1 MPSTRRVNWEASP
14 ASKWS
19 LSSLRDELIAVFQN
33 PSNQMT
39 LFSLKFPPMKSDI
52 TIYLLYLPLYFPYQ
66 ISLALFTN
74 LLLFHLLLLCLIS
87 NPSLFYPKIKSNL
100 VINATDTPD
109 INNNKLQH
117 GQSKQHIPGAR
128 ATSGTATTAATGA
141 DIYPDTQPRRTRS
154 TDHRHKKTLTADSV
168 L

>member
-1 MPSTRRVNWEASP
+1 
-14 ASKWS
+14 
-19 LSSLRDELIAVFQN
+19 
-33 PSNQMT
+33 
-39 LFSLKFPPMKSDI
+39 MKSDI

-66 ISLALFTN
+66 ISLALLTN

-117 GQSKQHIPGAR
+117 DQSKQHIPGAS
-128 ATSGTATTAATGA
+128 ATSCTATTADASA
-141 DIYPDTQPRRTRS
+141 DIYPDTQPRQTRS
-154 TDHRHKKTLTADSV
+154 INHRHKKALTADSV